1 MEDVIIVGAG
11 PSGLFLGIE
20 LARQGVKAR
29 ILEQAS
35 QHHGQARGTAL
46 QPGTLEMLSRA
57 GVLEPVLARAIHV
70 HSVNVCGPGLV
81 SLARTQLAGIDA
93 AYEFECCEPQ
103 SLTEEV
109 LFERLQQLGG
119 EVELGIHVTALE
131 DHPDHVCVH
140 FVRADGETDSA
151 RARYVVG
158 AGGSHSVVRSAMT
171 APHLEGE
178 TYAGHYL
185 VADLRAELAVPP
197 GESTVVVSPEGFA
210 LFAPLPEGRFLIF
223 VNGPE
228 GSGSPSHE
236 LLVSLLEQR
245 VGLPLQIHD
254 VRWSSYFRMHKRM
267 AVKMG
272 EGRRW
277 LVGDAGHASSPL
289 GGQGLNTAL
298 LDAADLGWKL
308 GLVVRGQGRPSLLES
323 YVLERHLS
331 SQQVLDISDGIHQ
344 SVMGLVEASR
354 EGVLEPVAEPDAEI
368 DLAASRHRAMLT
380 IDYGES
386 PLVGEWC
393 SRPFPPGPTPGQ
405 RYPDRIRLQGPG
417 HHLLVFGSASLHG
430 FGERWGSLVEV
441 VDAAG
446 LDPARAG
453 VGPEGLVLVRPDGY
467 IGYRTGSNGEED
479 LRALEAHLRTYLELK
494 EASLV
499 VEPVP

>member
-1 MEDVIIVGAG
+1 MVG
-11 PSGLFLGIE
+11 
-20 LARQGVKAR
+20 
-29 ILEQAS
+29 
-35 QHHGQARGTAL
+35 
-46 QPGTLEMLSRA
+46 
-57 GVLEPVLARAIHV
+57 
-70 HSVNVCGPGLV
+70 
-81 SLARTQLAGIDA
+81 
-93 AYEFECCEPQ
+93 
-103 SLTEEV
+103 
-109 LFERLQQLGG
+109 
-119 EVELGIHVTALE
+119 
-131 DHPDHVCVH
+131 PD
-140 FVRADGETDSA
+140 
-151 RARYVVG
+151 
-158 AGGSHSVVRSAMT
+158 
-171 APHLEGE
+171 
-178 TYAGHYL
+178 
-185 VADLRAELAVPP
+185 
-197 GESTVVVSPEGFA
+197 GFA
-210 LFAPLPEGRFLIF
+210 LFAPLPDGRFLIF

-267 AVKMG
+267 ALKMG

-323 YVLERHLS
+323 YMVERHLS

-354 EGVLEPVAEPDAEI
+354 EGVLEPVEPDAEI
-368 DLAASRHRAMLT
+368 DPAASRQRAMLT
-380 IDYGES
+380 IDYAES
-386 PLVGEWC
+386 PLVGEWA

-417 HHLLVFGSASLHG
+417 HHLLVFGSASLEG

-441 VDAAG
+441 VDATG
-446 LDPARAG
+446 LDPTRAG

-467 IGYRTGSNGEED
+467 FGYRTGSNGEED
-479 LRALEAHLRTYLELK
+479 LRALEAHLRTYLVDL
-494 EASLV
+494 
-499 VEPVP
+499 